1 MTVSSRGYLIALC
14 QGPHPTLAPNSP
26 TSHLG
31 RKEPPY
37 MSFFYEIRSADDT
50 LLKRDGGFAT
60 QDAAKIAGRADAKK
74 IKNSHQ
80 PDRTD
85 AISVNENPI
94 FRLEFLRHRARA
106 FSFQQVRQFRMPAF
120 SNCDRTRLSSGCSW
134 PRMQCVF
141 MRLTAD
147 I

>member
-1 MTVSSRGYLIALC
+1 
-14 QGPHPTLAPNSP
+14 
-26 TSHLG
+26 
-31 RKEPPY
+31 

-85 AISVNENPI
+85 AISVNENHM

-141 MRLTAD
+141 MRLTID